1 MQNNLPRSPIH
12 DLVIH
17 EREGDLVIATH
28 GRSFWILDDIT
39 PLRSLASTKSNSTF
53 TLFKPRTS
61 WRMDGGSWYS
71 PTMQTGE
78 NLPNGVLVYYHW
90 NGSTSGPITMEFR
103 DQRDSVLRTFSSDK
117 DMKGE
122 KAITE
127 SIYHTESGKEVKN
140 AALTLDKG
148 LNRFFWDMHIA
159 PALES
164 PVVMWGAS
172 TRGPKVIPGTYTVV
186 LKKSDSII
194 AKQQFEIAS
203 AIGAKTEDLTL
214 QFDLHASVNAK
225 VTETHKTVN
234 RMRNMKDV
242 ISQAIAKMKK
252 EVKDTMMTRDI
263 IKLGTLITDSLNAIE
278 QRLVQT
284 KAKAGQDL
292 LNHPMKLNNKLSALT
307 STIAS
312 ADAKPTEQTYLAVKK
327 ITALIQKELDA
338 VKAMELIEVKRF
350 NEQYVNLKLPIIS
363 NE

>member
-1 MQNNLPRSPIH
+1 
-12 DLVIH
+12 
-17 EREGDLVIATH
+17 
-28 GRSFWILDDIT
+28 
-39 PLRSLASTKSNSTF
+39 
-53 TLFKPRTS
+53 
-61 WRMDGGSWYS
+61 
-71 PTMQTGE
+71 
-78 NLPNGVLVYYHW
+78 
-90 NGSTSGPITMEFR
+90 MEFR

-214 QFDLHASVNAK
+214 QFDLHASV
-225 VTETHKTVN
+225 
-234 RMRNMKDV
+234 
-242 ISQAIAKMKK
+242 
-252 EVKDTMMTRDI
+252 
-263 IKLGTLITDSLNAIE
+263 
-278 QRLVQT
+278 
-284 KAKAGQDL
+284 
-292 LNHPMKLNNKLSALT
+292 KLS
-307 STIAS
+307 
-312 ADAKPTEQTYLAVKK
+312 
-327 ITALIQKELDA
+327 
-338 VKAMELIEVKRF
+338 
-350 NEQYVNLKLPIIS
+350 
-363 NE
+363 

>member
-1 MQNNLPRSPIH
+1 M
-12 DLVIH
+12 
-17 EREGDLVIATH
+17 
-28 GRSFWILDDIT
+28 
-39 PLRSLASTKSNSTF
+39 
-53 TLFKPRTS
+53 
-61 WRMDGGSWYS
+61 
-71 PTMQTGE
+71 
-78 NLPNGVLVYYHW
+78 
-90 NGSTSGPITMEFR
+90 
-103 DQRDSVLRTFSSDK
+103 
-117 DMKGE
+117 
-122 KAITE
+122 
-127 SIYHTESGKEVKN
+127 
-140 AALTLDKG
+140 
-148 LNRFFWDMHIA
+148 
-159 PALES
+159 
-164 PVVMWGAS
+164 
-172 TRGPKVIPGTYTVV
+172 
-186 LKKSDSII
+186 
-194 AKQQFEIAS
+194 
-203 AIGAKTEDLTL
+203 

-252 EVKDTMMTRDI
+252 EVKDTMLTKDI

-338 VKAMELIEVKRF
+338 VKAMELIKKKRF